1 MRCLPLTMQRE
12 AMDTESSPLI
22 VPTTVDYL
30 SARPPSFIHSKRT
43 RNNASIK
50 SNFWLWFTQAFSF
63 LISTLFLAF
72 VVVWAVVSSIRASLY
87 AWLKGT
93 PRQEFEWDQKDKST
107 GEKSTRDVQY
117 YARQAG
123 FDVVDEEVETN
134 DGFLLKVHRV
144 INPRRVKEGT
154 DKGMLQRAYVVLYI
168 LIDL

>member
-1 MRCLPLTMQRE
+1 MQRD

-43 RNNASIK
+43 GNNASIK
-50 SNFWLWFTQAFSF
+50 SNFWLWFIQTFSF
-63 LISTLFLAF
+63 LISTFFLVF
-72 VVVWAVVSSIRASLY
+72 VVVWAVTSSIWASFSAL
-87 AWLKGT
+87 LRGT
-93 PRQEFEWDQKDKST
+93 PRQEFEWDQQDKWI

-154 DKGMLQRAYVVLYI
+154 DKGKLQQAYIAPRMLIGL
-168 LIDL
+168 